1 MLLVSPDGFSN
12 KKAAYIIVGKEYVI
26 QTDWSSA
33 QIVELQAVNNSF
45 SASNNDSFN
54 LYTYSHTVFRIL
66 QVLEIVPYIGTSN
79 NQVKML
85 FEQIQNAIH
94 FKESHCALWVM

>member
-12 KKAAYIIVGKEYVI
+12 GKAAYVIDGKEYLV
-26 QTDWSSA
+26 QTDSSSA
-33 QIVELQAVNNSF
+33 QIVELQAVVIVF
-45 SASNNDSFN
+45 QLLINDSFN
-54 LYTYSHTVFRIL
+54 LYTDSHYVFRIL

-85 FEQIQNAIH
+85 FEQIQSAIH
-94 FKESHCALWVM
+94 FKERHCALWVI